1 MRGFVLE
8 WPIDR
13 EHVLRAGTGTPRYEK
28 IAAAFEEAIV
38 SGRLRAGARLPTVRQ
53 LSLDLGVG
61 SATVAAAYKLLTIQ
75 GWIRGEVG
83 RGTFVSGL
91 PRANPDRAQVARAGL
106 PVAPH
111 QGRPTTRLSTPWRRR
126 ALYTSTTRL
135 RNTYPALM
143 DCTSGRPD
151 ASLLPLAVLRRA
163 WHAAIDAT
171 DHGDLQYA
179 GPEPI
184 QPLVQ
189 VLVPR
194 LMADHILARET
205 NLLIGSSAQQLMG
218 LTLAVAATLFRRTPL
233 VVAVEEPGYQTI
245 YDTIERAGYRLVGME
260 VDEQGAVPAS
270 LDAALHAG
278 AHAALFTPRVHN
290 PTGASWTIG
299 RLAALAD
306 VLAAHPDVIAVE
318 DDHLADLAT
327 TSAGSLINDRRI
339 DERVVYIRS
348 FAKTIAPDLRM
359 AAAVARP
366 RLRAMLAEAKSFAD
380 GWSSRLVQ
388 QALANI
394 LADDELP
401 QVLATA
407 RSAYAARRTAALEI
421 LTPQLAPVGGMAS
434 GCDGVNLWVHLP
446 PGTDALEVIEHA
458 AAHGVLA
465 APGEPFFIRPGHG
478 DVVRLSIGQVNA
490 EQAATAAAVLAQT
503 ARTTVST
510 VPVAISV

>member
-1 MRGFVLE
+1 MGSG
-8 WPIDR
+8 I
-13 EHVLRAGTGTPRYEK
+13 PRYEK
-28 IAAAFEEAIV
+28 IAAEFEEAIV

-53 LSLDLGVG
+53 LSLELGVG

-75 GWIRGEVG
+75 GWTRGEVG
-83 RGTFVSGL
+83 RGTFVVGL
-91 PRANPDRAQVARAGL
+91 PRTNPDRAQITRAGTPAVPL
-106 PVAPH
+106 LGRLAP
-111 QGRPTTRLSTPWRRR
+111 RLTTPWRRR
-126 ALYTSTTRL
+126 ALYAATTRL
-135 RNTYPALM
+135 RNTYPALL

-151 ASLLPLAVLRRA
+151 TSLLPHAALQRA

-171 DHGDLQYA
+171 DHSDLQYA

-184 QPLVQ
+184 QTLAQ

-194 LMADHILARET
+194 LTVDNILVRET
-205 NLLIGSSAQQLMG
+205 DLIIGSSAQQLMG
-218 LTLAVAATLFRRTPL
+218 LTLAVAATLFRRSPF

-245 YDTIERAGYRLVGME
+245 YDTIERAGYRLVGIE
-260 VDEQGAVPAS
+260 VDEQGALPAS
-270 LDAALHAG
+270 LDTALRAG
-278 AHAALFTPRVHN
+278 AHAVLFTPRVHN
-290 PTGASWTIG
+290 PTGASWTVD
-299 RLAALAD
+299 RVAALAD
-306 VLAAHPDVIAVE
+306 VLAMHPDVVAIE

-327 TSAGSLINDRRI
+327 AGAGSLVNDRRI

-359 AAAVARP
+359 AVAVARP

-380 GWSSRLVQ
+380 GWSSHLVQ

-401 QVLATA
+401 PVLAAA
-407 RSAYAARRTAALEI
+407 RSAYAARRAAALEI
-421 LTPQLAPVGGMAS
+421 LVAQLVPAGGMAS
-434 GCDGVNLWVHLP
+434 GSDGVNIWVHLP
-446 PGTDALEVIEHA
+446 PGMDALEVIEQA
-458 AAHGVLA
+458 AALGVLA

-503 ARTTVST
+503 ALTTVST

>member
-1 MRGFVLE
+1 ME

-13 EHVLRAGTGTPRYEK
+13 ERLLRVGSGTPRYER
-28 IAAAFEEAIV
+28 IAAAFEEAII

-53 LSLDLGVG
+53 LSLELGVG

-83 RGTFVSGL
+83 RGTFVATL
-91 PRANPDRAQVARAGL
+91 PRTNPDRDQIARAGTPAVSHL
-106 PVAPH
+106 
-111 QGRPTTRLSTPWRRR
+111 GRLTTRLATPWRRR
-126 ALYTSTTRL
+126 TLYGSTTRL

-151 ASLLPLAVLRRA
+151 TSLLPLAALQRA

-171 DHGDLQYA
+171 DYGDLQYA
-179 GPEPI
+179 GPDPI
-184 QPLVQ
+184 QALAQ

-194 LMADHILARET
+194 LTMDNIRVRESD
-205 NLLIGSSAQQLMG
+205 LVIGSSAQQLMG
-218 LTLAVAATLFRRTPL
+218 LALAVTATLFRRTPL
-233 VVAVEEPGYQTI
+233 IVAVEEPGYQTV
-245 YDTIERAGYRLVGME
+245 YDTFERAGYRLVGIE

-270 LDAALHAG
+270 LDAALRAG
-278 AHAALFTPRVHN
+278 AHAVLFTPRVHN
-290 PTGASWTIG
+290 PTGASWTVD
-299 RLAALAD
+299 RVATLAD
-306 VLAAHPDVIAVE
+306 VLAAHPDVVAIE

-327 TSAGSLINDRRI
+327 ARAGSLVNDRRI

-359 AAAVARP
+359 AVAVARP
-366 RLRAMLAEAKSFAD
+366 HLRAMLAEAKSFAD

-394 LADDELP
+394 LADGELP

-407 RSAYAARRTAALEI
+407 RSAYADRRAAALKI
-421 LTPQLAPVGGMAS
+421 LAAQLSPAGGMAS
-434 GCDGVNLWVHLP
+434 GSDGINIWVHLP
-446 PGTDALEVIEHA
+446 PGADALEVIEQA
-458 AAHGVLA
+458 AALGVLA
-465 APGEPFFIRPGHG
+465 APGEPFFIRPGHS

-490 EQAATAAAVLAQT
+490 AQAATAAAVLAQT
-503 ARTTVST
+503 ALTTVSI

>member
-1 MRGFVLE
+1 MD

-13 EHVLRAGTGTPRYEK
+13 ERLLRAGSGTPRYER
-28 IAAAFEEAIV
+28 IAAAFAEAIV

-53 LSLDLGVG
+53 LSLELGVG

-83 RGTFVSGL
+83 RGTFVATL
-91 PRANPDRAQVARAGL
+91 PRANPDRDPSARSSTPAM
-106 PVAPH
+106 PH
-111 QGRPTTRLSTPWRRR
+111 SGRLAARLATPWRRR
-126 ALYTSTTRL
+126 ALYGSTTRL
-135 RNTYPALM
+135 RNTYPALL

-151 ASLLPLAVLRRA
+151 TSLLPLAALRRA

-179 GPEPI
+179 GPD
-184 QPLVQ
+184 PLQALAQ

-194 LMADHILARET
+194 LTMDNIRVRET
-205 NLLIGSSAQQLMG
+205 DLVIGSSAQQLMG
-218 LTLAVAATLFRRTPL
+218 LTLGVAATLFRRTPL
-233 VVAVEEPGYQTI
+233 AVAVEEPGYQTI
-245 YDTIERAGYRLVGME
+245 YDTIERAGFRLIGME
-260 VDEQGAVPAS
+260 VDEQGALPAS
-270 LDAALHAG
+270 FDAALRAG
-278 AHAALFTPRVHN
+278 AHAVLFTPRVHN
-290 PTGASWTIG
+290 PTGASWTVD
-299 RLAALAD
+299 RVAALAD
-306 VLAAHPDVIAVE
+306 VLAAHPDVVAIE

-327 TSAGSLINDRRI
+327 ASAGSLLSDRRVA
-339 DERVVYIRS
+339 DRVVYIRS

-359 AAAVARP
+359 AVAAAGP

-401 QVLATA
+401 QVLAVA
-407 RSAYAARRTAALEI
+407 RDAYAARRAAALEI
-421 LTPQLAPVGGMAS
+421 LAAQLVPAGGMAS
-434 GCDGVNLWVHLP
+434 GSDGVNIWVHLP
-446 PGTDALEVIEHA
+446 PGTDALEVIEQA
-458 AAHGVLA
+458 AALGVLA

-478 DVVRLSIGQVNA
+478 DVVRLSIGQVDA
-490 EQAATAAAVLAQT
+490 EQATTAAAVLAHT
-503 ARTTVST
+503 AQTTVST

>member
-1 MRGFVLE
+1 ME
-8 WPIDR
+8 WPINR
-13 EHVLRAGTGTPRYEK
+13 ERLLRGDTGTPRYEK

-53 LSLDLGVG
+53 LSDELGVG

-75 GWIRGEVG
+75 GWTRGEVG
-83 RGTFVSGL
+83 RGTFAVGL
-91 PRANPDRAQVARAGL
+91 PRANPDRIPITRAGT
-106 PVAPH
+106 PAMPH
-111 QGRPTTRLSTPWRRR
+111 QGRPATRLSTPWRRR

-135 RNTYPALM
+135 RNTYPALL

-151 ASLLPLAVLRRA
+151 ASLLPLAALHRA

-171 DHGDLQYA
+171 NHGDLQYA

-184 QPLVQ
+184 QSLAQ
-189 VLVPR
+189 VLAPR
-194 LMADHILARET
+194 LMADNILVRET
-205 NLLIGSSAQQLMG
+205 DLVIGSSAQQLMG
-218 LTLAVAATLFRRTPL
+218 LTLAVAAALFRRSPF
-233 VVAVEEPGYQTI
+233 VVAVEEPGYQTA
-245 YDTIERAGYRLVGME
+245 YDTIERAGYRLVGVE
-260 VDEQGAVPAS
+260 VDEHGAIPAS
-270 LDAALHAG
+270 LDTALRAG
-278 AHAALFTPRVHN
+278 AHAVLFTPRVHN
-290 PTGASWTIG
+290 PTGASWNVDRVT
-299 RLAALAD
+299 ALAD
-306 VLAAHPDVIAVE
+306 VLAVHPDVVAIE

-327 TSAGSLINDRRI
+327 ASAGSLINDRRI
-339 DERVVYIRS
+339 EERVVYIRS

-359 AAAVARP
+359 AVAVARP

-388 QALANI
+388 QALTNI
-394 LADDELP
+394 LTDGELP
-401 QVLATA
+401 HVLATA
-407 RSAYAARRTAALEI
+407 RSAYAARRAAALEI

-434 GCDGVNLWVHLP
+434 GSDGVNLWVHLP
-446 PGTDALEVIEHA
+446 PGADALEVIEQA
-458 AAHGVLA
+458 AARGVLA

-503 ARTTVST
+503 ALTTVST